1 LEKDGADGGGGA
13 PGATGLNADGGA
25 AGAGGAE
32 GAIGFG
38 SEEAGVMRTGCAAGA
53 SAAGPFDAETGGNV
67 FKRTVSRFTA
77 GASPGFVGRVMRTVS
92 FFGVSGAGRFG
103 AGGMELEGLSSAIIL
118 RFTFC
123 ISLRGF
129 SVNPECFGCRCRASV
144 MQTSAHRG
152 TFACPVFK
160 QSATVFQ

>member
-1 LEKDGADGGGGA
+1 M
-13 PGATGLNADGGA
+13 
-25 AGAGGAE
+25 
-32 GAIGFG
+32 GFG
-38 SEEAGVMRTGCAAGA
+38 SDETGVMRTGCAAGA
-53 SAAGPFDAETGGNV
+53 SPAGAFDAETGGSV
-67 FKRTVSRFTA
+67 LKRTVSRFTA

-92 FFGVSGAGRFG
+92 FLGVSGAGLTG
-103 AGGMELEGLSSAIIL
+103 AGVAELEGLSSGIIL

-129 SVNPECFGCRCRASV
+129 SVNPECFGCRCRASL

>member
-1 LEKDGADGGGGA
+1 
-13 PGATGLNADGGA
+13 LNADGGA
-25 AGAGGAE
+25 TGAAGGAE

-38 SEEAGVMRTGCAAGA
+38 SEEIGVMRTGCAAGA
-53 SAAGPFDAETGGNV
+53 SPAGAFDAETGGSV
-67 FKRTVSRFTA
+67 LKRTVSRFTA
-77 GASPGFVGRVMRTVS
+77 GASPGFVGRVIRTVS
-92 FFGVSGAGRFG
+92 FFGASGAGRFG

-144 MQTSAHRG
+144 IANIVTLGNFCLPR
-152 TFACPVFK
+152 F
-160 QSATVFQ
+160 